1 MAKAKPSEEATP
13 PQLGLTTFESRLLNL
28 LALRLV
34 SERQQAEQIDLL
46 TKAGFRP
53 IEIAALLDTSP
64 NNVSVR
70 LNEMRKAKKAGKPK
84 GTKKK

>member
-1 MAKAKPSEEATP
+1 MAKRSPSDEGTAT
-13 PQLGLTTFESRLLNL
+13 LGGFTAFESRLLNL

-46 TKAGFRP
+46 TRAGFRP
-53 IEIAALLDTSP
+53 IEIAALLDTSS

-84 GTKKK
+84 GTRKK

>member
-1 MAKAKPSEEATP
+1 MAKPSPSDEGAPAQRGFTA
-13 PQLGLTTFESRLLNL
+13 FESRLLNL

-46 TKAGFRP
+46 TRAGFRP

-84 GTKKK
+84 GTNKK

>member
-1 MAKAKPSEEATP
+1 MAKPSPSDERTP
-13 PQLGLTTFESRLLNL
+13 AQAGFTAFESRLLNL

-46 TKAGFRP
+46 TRAGFRP

-84 GTKKK
+84 GAKKK